1 MNLFSNF
8 TYFLEDPVNGD
19 QFHQPDKRTTSAVN
33 ASHTWQMPWGRL
45 DSENTVGIQ
54 FQNDNI
60 FNGLYNTQGRQTLS
74 TTRADHIVE
83 SSVGIDVENATR
95 WTDWFRTIAGVRSD
109 SYRFNVRSDNAPNSG
124 KAIAS
129 IGNPKLNLNFGPWA
143 KTEYC
148 VNMGGGFHSNDARG
162 ATIAVDPKTGNP
174 ADKVPGIVR
183 AKGHEVGMHTSI
195 IPGLQTSLSLYQLD
209 FASELIFAGDAG
221 TTEAG
226 RPSRRNGFE
235 FANCYKLDNWLTID
249 ADLAFS
255 RPRFND
261 ADPGGNRIPGSV
273 EGVASVALAL
283 DNIGPYFGAL
293 QRRYCGPR
301 PLIEDNSVR
310 PSSTATFN
318 GRIGYKINK
327 DLGVELAG
335 YNLTDRKASAI
346 DYFYT
351 SRLQGEPAAALALTG
366 SVGQPRRP
374 GA

>member
-1 MNLFSNF
+1 M
-8 TYFLEDPVNGD
+8 
-19 QFHQPDKRTTSAVN
+19 R
-33 ASHTWQMPWGRL
+33 
-45 DSENTVGIQ
+45 
-54 FQNDNI
+54 
-60 FNGLYNTQGRQTLS
+60 
-74 TTRADHIVE
+74 
-83 SSVGIDVENATR
+83 
-95 WTDWFRTIAGVRSD
+95 
-109 SYRFNVRSDNAPNSG
+109 
-124 KAIAS
+124 
-129 IGNPKLNLNFGPWA
+129 
-143 KTEYC
+143 
-148 VNMGGGFHSNDARG
+148 
-162 ATIAVDPKTGNP
+162 
-174 ADKVPGIVR
+174 
-183 AKGHEVGMHTSI
+183 TSI